1 MKTDAELK
9 KDVEA
14 ELDWD
19 PNVAD
24 TRIGVAVNDNV
35 VTLTGHLDSYAEK
48 VAAERAA
55 RRVSG
60 LRALAVEIDITPI
73 GRHARSDTEIA
84 AAARHALSWSSQ
96 VPDECVKVTVEA
108 GRVKLEGELDWEY
121 QRRSAEQAIR
131 PLLGVKGITNNI
143 HIKARAVPADLTL
156 RIQGAL
162 TRQALREANR
172 VHLSVD
178 GGKVTL
184 EGPVHSWAERSAIEG
199 AVWSAPGVV
208 KVLNRISVEL

>member
-9 KDVEA
+9 NDVEA
-14 ELDWD
+14 ELAWD

-55 RRVSG
+55 RRVAG

-73 GRHARSDTEIA
+73 GKHARSDTEIA

-96 VPDECVKVTVEA
+96 VPDECVKVTVES

-121 QRRSAEQAIR
+121 QRRSAEQAVR
-131 PLLGVKGITNNI
+131 PLLGVKGVTNNI
-143 HIKARAVPADLTL
+143 HIKPRTVPADLTL

-172 VHLSVD
+172 VRLSVD

-208 KVLNRISVEL
+208 SVLNRISVEP

>member
-14 ELDWD
+14 ELAWD

-84 AAARHALSWSSQ
+84 AATRHALSWSSQ

>member
-84 AAARHALSWSSQ
+84 AAARHAL
-96 VPDECVKVTVEA
+96 
-108 GRVKLEGELDWEY
+108 
-121 QRRSAEQAIR
+121 
-131 PLLGVKGITNNI
+131 
-143 HIKARAVPADLTL
+143 
-156 RIQGAL
+156 
-162 TRQALREANR
+162 
-172 VHLSVD
+172 
-178 GGKVTL
+178 
-184 EGPVHSWAERSAIEG
+184 
-199 AVWSAPGVV
+199 
-208 KVLNRISVEL
+208 